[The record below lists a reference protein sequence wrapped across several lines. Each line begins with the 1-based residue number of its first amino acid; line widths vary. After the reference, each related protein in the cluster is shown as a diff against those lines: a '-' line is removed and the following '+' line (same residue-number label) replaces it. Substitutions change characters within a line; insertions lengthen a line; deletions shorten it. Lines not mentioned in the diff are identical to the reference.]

1 MLLLCSIV
9 KHYFGGGMIFKLLW
23 LCGSCTVGIAAAAY
37 LLTWLTMALWPS
49 RVLLGGVEALWLR
62 FLLRTAYVGV
72 TIILLGAFDALAAD
86 LLAGRH

>member
-1 MLLLCSIV
+1 
-9 KHYFGGGMIFKLLW
+9 MIFKLLW
-23 LCGSCTVGIAAAAY
+23 VCGSWTVGIAGAAY
-37 LLTWLTMALWPS
+37 LLTWLVMALWPS

-72 TIILLGAFDALAAD
+72 TIILLGALDAVAAD